1 MICPHCQQETET
13 TQESERVTNWLPVW
27 IGGVEYTAVKWGSI
41 EQRCYYDNG
50 MTYYAPTIPLLFVE
64 RFTP

>member
-1 MICPHCQQETET
+1 MICPTCNQTIQEAGP
-13 TQESERVTNWLPVW
+13 QPMTNWLPVW